1 MERFAWKGTVLPGK
15 IEEYKRRHA
24 EIWPEMTEV
33 LNRAGV
39 HNYTI
44 WLAGHDLFGYYECER
59 GAAYAARVQAE
70 SPVVARWNEYM
81 RDVMR
86 MEFDP
91 NTGTA
96 VALEPVFAFRVD
108 EEDGPCS

>member
-24 EIWPEMTEV
+24 EIWPAMTEV

-44 WLAGHDLFGYYECER
+44 WLAGHDLFGYYECESVD
-59 GAAYAARVQAE
+59 YAARVQAE
-70 SPVVARWNEYM
+70 SPVVARWNESM
-81 RDVMR
+81 KDIMR
-86 MEFDP
+86 MDYDGR
-91 NTGTA
+91 TG
-96 VALEPVFAFRVD
+96 EGGMERVFYHA
-108 EEDGPCS
+108 